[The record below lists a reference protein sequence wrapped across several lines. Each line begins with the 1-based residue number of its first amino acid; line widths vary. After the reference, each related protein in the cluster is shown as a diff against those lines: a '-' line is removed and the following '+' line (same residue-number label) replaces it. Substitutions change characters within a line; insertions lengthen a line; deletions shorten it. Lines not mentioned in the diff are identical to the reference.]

1 MFTITRR
8 YTFSAAHRLE
18 GHPKCGR
25 LHGHNYVVE
34 VALDCDVLEDSMII
48 DYGAMDE
55 IIKPIVDAFDHRY
68 IVSRENRDA
77 ADPYAE
83 IALRN
88 GDAVDLPSQRSTAEC
103 LAKYLFDLISPTSR
117 WAGNESFV
125 GVHICY
131 VRVDETEKSTATY
144 NG

>member
-1 MFTITRR
+1 MYNITRR

-77 ADPYAE
+77 ADPYTE
-83 IALRN
+83 IALRK
-88 GDAVDLPSQRSTAEC
+88 GDIVDLPAQRSTAEE
-103 LAKYLFDLISPTSR
+103 LAKFLFLFIYTKLALR
-117 WAGNESFV
+117 HVNVA
-125 GVHICY
+125 Y